1 MTNEEVITK
10 RVEQDEDFCII
21 TDEVNGT
28 VNIEVSLDWWKK
40 QSNSDEDCISR
51 TEALNIINIEG
62 KWIFNNDKVYSPVN
76 VGIALTSI
84 KKKIKELS
92 SIQPETVCIAQVNFD
107 KDELQKIVDNA
118 MPEIIGSVGPKPG
131 YWINGFCS
139 NCGIYNASEHKKY
152 CPNCGSKM
160 KTNEHSL
167 DFADQDTLQSA
178 T

>member
-10 RVEQDEDFCII
+10 IVEQDEDFCIM

-28 VNIEVSLDWWKK
+28 VNIEISLDWWKK
-40 QSNSDEDCISR
+40 QSNSDGDCISR

-62 KWIFNNDKVYSPVN
+62 KWIFSNGKVHSPVN

-139 NCGIYNASEHKKY
+139 NCGIYNTSEHKKY

-167 DFADQDTLQSA
+167 DFADQDTLQS
-178 T
+178 TT